1 MKHPRFLV
9 ASAALALILGGAVGC
24 GPDDGAEDVVEDS
37 APVGAEVEEI
47 DDPDRLE
54 MEGDPM
60 IASADLMTADG
71 QLVGTVEFRQLTGG
85 DVQVS
90 ANLQNVP
97 GGSGA
102 EHGFHVHET
111 GECTPPTFESA
122 GGHFAPMG
130 HPHGAPTDAERHAGD
145 LGNVTVAADGT
156 ARLDLTTDMLT
167 VGDGPSSV
175 VGKAVIL
182 HEGRDDLESQPTGDA
197 GGRLACGLVALSGEQ
212 FVDQTLVGSDPPNAP
227 AN

>member
-9 ASAALALILGGAVGC
+9 AGAALALVLGGAVGC
-24 GPDDGAEDVVEDS
+24 GSDDEDVVEDT

-47 DDPDRLE
+47 DDPDRME

-60 IASADLMTADG
+60 IASADLMTAG
-71 QLVGTVEFRQLTGG
+71 GELVGTVEFRQLESG
-85 DVQVS
+85 DVQVT
-90 ANLQNVP
+90 ADLENVP
-97 GGSGA
+97 GASGA

-111 GECTPPTFESA
+111 GECTPPDFTSA
-122 GGHFAPMG
+122 GDHFAPMD

-145 LGNVTVAADGT
+145 LGNITVATGGT
-156 ARLDLTTDMLT
+156 ASLNLTTNMLT
-167 VGDGPSSV
+167 VGDGPSTV

-197 GGRLACGLVALSGEQ
+197 GGRLACGVVALSGEQ
-212 FVDQTLVGSDPPNAP
+212 YVDSTTVGSNPPGTP

>member
-9 ASAALALILGGAVGC
+9 ASAALAVLLGGAIGC
-24 GPDDGAEDVVEDS
+24 GPDDEEVVEDT
-37 APVGAEVEEI
+37 APAGAEIEEI
-47 DDPDRLE
+47 DDPDRLDE

-71 QLVGTVEFRQLTGG
+71 ELVGTVRFRQLETG
-85 DVQVS
+85 DVQVTADLS
-90 ANLQNVP
+90 NVP
-97 GGSGA
+97 VTTGA

-111 GECTPPTFESA
+111 GECTPPDFTSA

-145 LGNVTVAADGT
+145 LGNITVATGGT
-156 ARLDLTTDMLT
+156 ATLNLTTDMLT
-167 VGDGPSSV
+167 VGDGPSTV

-197 GGRLACGLVALSGEQ
+197 GGRLACGVVALAGEQ
-212 FVDQTLVGSDPPNAP
+212 FIDETLVGSDPPP
-227 AN
+227 AQPNL